1 MKGNTWLKRFASIL
15 LIAGTIAGVAIAAG
29 DPGSQS
35 NPLVTLDYLN
45 KVVEDLTAAVDEKIE
60 AKADEMLGQM
70 SGIGGTFTAVTVD
83 DGENLYL
90 ASGSQVILRSG
101 AASST
106 GGILDATAGE
116 IVSGGLKENRI
127 YIAMGED
134 HKITVTGTAVFL
146 VLGGYSIR

>member
-1 MKGNTWLKRFASIL
+1 MKENTWFKRLASIF
-15 LIAGTIAGVAIAAG
+15 LIAGTLAGVAIAVG
-29 DPGSQS
+29 DVGSQA

-45 KVVEDLTAAVDEKIE
+45 KVVEELTAAVDEKIN

-70 SGIGGTFTAVTVD
+70 GGAGSTFAAVTVE
-83 DGENLYL
+83 DGMDLYL

-101 AASST
+101 TASST

-116 IVSGGLKENRI
+116 IVSGGMKENRI

-134 HKITVTGTAVFL
+134 HKLSVTGTVVFL
-146 VLGGYSIR
+146 VLGGYTIR